1 MTLLKKIF
9 FLVLPIVV
17 FMVLYIPYSFL
28 NSRLI
33 VNWLGCGCNS
43 GFNANDFTRLFW
55 LFVSV
60 CTAVVS
66 FFASKKNLN
75 KSWMRVIYAI
85 CILLITLYLS
95 ILFCRSMMWK

>member
-1 MTLLKKIF
+1 MTLLKKISC
-9 FLVLPIVV
+9 LVLPIVV

-55 LFVSV
+55 IFASV
-60 CTAVVS
+60 CTAVIS
-66 FFASKKNLN
+66 FFTSKKHLS
-75 KSWMRVIYAI
+75 KAWMRGIYAI

-95 ILFCRSMMWK
+95 IPFCRSMMWK